1 MGGVYMLNKQTDAV
15 MGGVYMLNKQTDAV
29 MGGVYMLNKQKAEN
43 YNNKLISEKS
53 TG

>member
-1 MGGVYMLNKQTDAV
+1 MRGGVYTLNKQ
-15 MGGVYMLNKQTDAV
+15 MDAV

-43 YNNKLISEKS
+43 NNNKLLSEKS